1 MAAARCDEAAK
12 RQDGQNPMAR
22 VPGGTDFRWPRDF
35 TGDIRHTPCTVIDR
49 SIAIFAKLLVDARAD
64 TRTSARSTH
73 MAENFMRFKPVFL
86 AALLIISST
95 AGAQQQQ
102 QPQQEAPSA
111 PDRMDRL
118 CNQTQIY
125 DVQSRATPEVEARAF
140 RSACMQVT
148 GLETYCGCL
157 QAKLPTA
164 FTFDSYV
171 VLLSRSKQDN
181 GYHRMDKKAKMVY
194 DAIPQTRDSCA
205 ATLSAK

>member
-1 MAAARCDEAAK
+1 
-12 RQDGQNPMAR
+12 
-22 VPGGTDFRWPRDF
+22 
-35 TGDIRHTPCTVIDR
+35 
-49 SIAIFAKLLVDARAD
+49 
-64 TRTSARSTH
+64 
-73 MAENFMRFKPVFL
+73 MRFKPVFL

-118 CNQTQIY
+118 RNQTQVY

-157 QAKLPTA
+157 QAKLPAT